1 MREKT
6 KPERQENKKRDSI
19 VKTKMIIAFTS
30 VIEILFMILE
40 LYFMLKVENAIPMI
54 IVIAICMAVVLFVL
68 VTEAIE
74 LSQRNKE
81 KDRQEFEDLYKAQ
94 KASYIALKKYFD
106 EIADRLNI
114 IEESA
119 DYREEIINAQK
130 AVAKVT
136 INRSK
141 ENTDALM
148 NSNDELIKHIFGF
161 QEKLQ
166 ENNDELIRQNEEML
180 LKTKEE
186 LLQQTKN
193 DIESSN
199 SGMQNQFEMLQSK
212 LQQMQQE
219 INALDNK
226 VATPVVM
233 PAMPQEP
240 VAAPVMAEE
249 PVVEEAPVEEVAAEE
264 PVVEEVPVEV
274 AAAEM
279 VEEPA
284 ADIEESVSDDDIS
297 DDDVAAMLES
307 LQADTEN
314 MAAEEES
321 QTDEVDDMSTE
332 DIDAMLA
339 SLREEPVVEEAP
351 AEEIAADEA
360 VVEEPPVEEPAAEEP
375 AEDPLAAFDTSDPNK
390 QLSPDE
396 IAAMFAAT
404 SGDAAPAVEP
414 EVEEASAEEVAVEEP
429 VAEEPVEEAPVEEP
443 AEDPLAALDTSDPNK
458 QLSPDEIAAMF
469 AAASG
474 DAPAEEPKEEKPPM
488 PELSDDPN
496 KQLSPE
502 EIAALFANV

>member
-161 QEKLQ
+161 QEKIQ

-226 VATPVVM
+226 VAIPVVM

-249 PVVEEAPVEEVAAEE
+249 PAVEEVPVEE
-264 PVVEEVPVEV
+264 PVVEEAV
-274 AAAEM
+274 AEM
-279 VEEPA
+279 VEEPV
-284 ADIEESVSDDDIS
+284 ADIEESVS

-321 QTDEVDDMSTE
+321 QADEVDDMSTE

-339 SLREEPVVEEAP
+339 SLQEEPVIEEAPVEEVAVEEPVVEEAP
-351 AEEIAADEA
+351 AEEA
-360 VVEEPPVEEPAAEEP
+360 PVEEPA

-390 QLSPDE
+390 
-396 IAAMFAAT
+396 
-404 SGDAAPAVEP
+404 
-414 EVEEASAEEVAVEEP
+414 
-429 VAEEPVEEAPVEEP
+429 
-443 AEDPLAALDTSDPNK
+443 
-458 QLSPDEIAAMF
+458 
-469 AAASG
+469 
-474 DAPAEEPKEEKPPM
+474 
-488 PELSDDPN
+488 
-496 KQLSPE
+496 
-502 EIAALFANV
+502 